1 MNLLTLS
8 GLEVILGIDNV
19 IFIALIVQTLP
30 PNIRNSTRILGL
42 SIALILRILMLFGV
56 SWIMSLNYPLFSLFD
71 FTFTGKTLMLIGGGG
86 FLIIKSMLEL
96 KEMFVTPKHRLNV
109 SEKEAKYW
117 KAIMQIVFID
127 LVLSFDSIITA
138 VGIAGNNLTIIII
151 AIVVAMIIMLFAS
164 KPIGDFIAKYQS
176 LKVIALAFILLVGI
190 FLVAGGLGIDI
201 PKAYLYFAMFFS
213 LGIESI
219 NILLQRQKSKA

>member
-1 MNLLTLS
+1 
-8 GLEVILGIDNV
+8 
-19 IFIALIVQTLP
+19 
-30 PNIRNSTRILGL
+30 
-42 SIALILRILMLFGV
+42 MLFGV